1 MKTFQPPDDPRVISF
16 PRMWGE
22 DLHRMSELSP
32 VKTRTFSA
40 DGHWD
45 LVIYRLEGDA
55 GGCKGE
61 HHALV
66 APLDVKVSLI
76 ELVRL
81 KGAEREGEG

>member
-1 MKTFQPPDDPRVISF
+1 MTHKSF
-16 PRMWGE
+16 PFPACGE
-22 DLHRMSELSP
+22 KISHRMSESSP
-32 VKTRTFSA
+32 AKTRTFSA

-45 LVIYRLEGDA
+45 LVMYRLEGDA

-66 APLDVKVSLI
+66 SPLDVKVGLI

-81 KGAEREGEG
+81 KGAEREGVMFNLR